1 MFSRYVALGDSQTEG
16 MNDGDESSGYRGFA
30 DRLAANLATL
40 NPELQYANL
49 AVRGRLVREIR
60 TQQLGPALAM
70 TPDLVTVVGGMN
82 DLMRPR
88 FDAAIVAEDLEAMF
102 AELTSVGARVVTVTF
117 PDIGKIAPI
126 VQRLAPRVVEL
137 NARIRAAAGRHG
149 VVVLDAELHPVT
161 TDPRLW
167 STDRIHAT
175 PLGHARIAAGLAHAL
190 QLPGADATWADPLP
204 GLVPATRLEL
214 IRAEWNWT
222 RAFVLPW
229 LVRRVRGQSSGDG
242 RTAKFPTLAPI
253 ASRDR

>member
-16 MNDGDESSGYRGFA
+16 MNDGDETSGYRGFA
-30 DRLAANLATL
+30 DRLAANLARL

-60 TQQLGPALAM
+60 TEQLGPALAM
-70 TPDLVTVVGGMN
+70 APDLVTVVGGMN

-88 FDAAIVAEDLEAMF
+88 FDAAVVTEELERMF
-102 AELTSVGARVVTVTF
+102 AELTAAGVRVATVTF
-117 PDIGKIAPI
+117 PDIGKIAPM
-126 VQRLAPRVVEL
+126 VRRLAPRVVEL

-149 VVVLDAELHPVT
+149 VAVLDAEPYPVT

-204 GLVPATRLEL
+204 ALIRARRLEVV
-214 IRAEWNWT
+214 RAEWNWT

-229 LVRRVRGQSSGDG
+229 LGRRLRGQSSGDG
-242 RTAKFPTLAPI
+242 RTAKFPTLAPLSTT
-253 ASRDR
+253 A